1 MKCIIEG
8 NGIKVFGKAVHALSR
23 IGEEIWLD
31 PLEEG
36 LAVRTVNSSQS
47 AYACFYFTPLF
58 FQKYIPDPDTQTDCD
73 AVKCKLNIKCV
84 LPLFRCVAWRER
96 SVDRCEIT
104 IKIPDS
110 RVIFQFHC
118 RHGITK
124 THNLGYQECEAL
136 QAVFP
141 AHLCPNVL
149 KAQSKLLGDIVVHFP
164 ISQEE
169 VTLSISSFKVTL
181 KTFNEEEN
189 SYIKGMNTEM
199 MLHPDEFDY
208 FQVGEDSAVTFCLKE
223 LRGLLSFAESYGL
236 PVSCQ
241 FGIAGQPISFTIK
254 DMTLEAHVVLSTLTD
269 PNYESPS
276 QPAPGDDC
284 PVTIPKTSTAELS
297 MSKGPMEA
305 EICITDISMNEGP
318 MEAEVCIA
326 DISTS
331 KSHMEAEVCITDIS
345 TSEGLIEADLCLADG
360 ERVASSQGSEV
371 FNPALHMRKMI
382 QLHAPR
388 EILPRPSL
396 LPESALTTPV
406 TPATFKIRS
415 LLFGAVLTNGGDRN
429 AVDLPSLVLGSDTEE
444 EAGSQEGHR

>member
-8 NGIKVFGKAVHALSR
+8 NGIKVFAKAVHALSR

-58 FQKYIPDPDTQTDCD
+58 FQQYIPDPDTQKDCD
-73 AVKCKLNIKCV
+73 AVKCKLNTKCV

-104 IKIPDS
+104 IRIPDS

-181 KTFNEEEN
+181 KTFYEEEN

-236 PVSCQ
+236 PVCCQ
-241 FGIAGQPISFTIK
+241 FGIAGQPVSFTVK

-284 PVTIPKTSTAELS
+284 PVTIPKTSTADIS
-297 MSKGPMEA
+297 MSEGLMEA
-305 EICITDISMNEGP
+305 EACIADISTSEGP
-318 MEAEVCIA
+318 MEAEVCI
-326 DISTS
+326 
-331 KSHMEAEVCITDIS
+331 
-345 TSEGLIEADLCLADG
+345 ADG

-382 QLHAPR
+382 QLHAPG
-388 EILPRPSL
+388 EILPRPNL

-415 LLFGAVLTNGGDRN
+415 LLFGAVLSNGGVGN
-429 AVDLPSLVLGSDTEE
+429 TAGLPSLVLGSDTEE
-444 EAGSQEGHR
+444 EGGSQE

>member
-47 AYACFYFTPLF
+47 AYACFFFTPLF
-58 FQKYIPDPDTQTDCD
+58 FQKYIPDPDTRKDSD

-104 IKIPDS
+104 ITIPDS

-169 VTLSISSFKVTL
+169 VTLSISSYKVAL
-181 KTFNEEEN
+181 KTFYEEEDGC
-189 SYIKGMNTEM
+189 IKGMNTEL

-236 PVSCQ
+236 PISCQ
-241 FGIAGQPISFTIK
+241 FGIAGQPVSFTVK

-269 PNYESPS
+269 PNHESQS
-276 QPAPGDDC
+276 QPAPEDDC
-284 PVTIPKTSTAELS
+284 PVKIPKTSTVEVS
-297 MSKGPMEA
+297 TSEDPMEA
-305 EICITDISMNEGP
+305 DVCIAEISTSEGP
-318 MEAEVCIA
+318 MEADVSI
-326 DISTS
+326 
-331 KSHMEAEVCITDIS
+331 
-345 TSEGLIEADLCLADG
+345 ADG
-360 ERVASSQGSEV
+360 ERVVSSQGSEV
-371 FNPALHMRKMI
+371 FNPSLHMRKMI
-382 QLHAPR
+382 QLHAPA
-388 EILPRPSL
+388 EILPRPTFV
-396 LPESALTTPV
+396 PESALTTPI

-415 LLFGAVLTNGGDRN
+415 LLFGAVLSDGGAGN
-429 AVDLPSLVLGSDTEE
+429 TADLPSLVCGSDTEE
-444 EAGSQEGHR
+444 DGGSQETQVAPSANLKQRMHGRYCRM